1 MTVRQPRYSKEEFAR
16 RGDEIYE
23 SQVRP
28 QIEEG
33 NYGKIVAID
42 IETGAFEVADEIL
55 TATDRL
61 FKRLPD
67 APTLDRP
74 HWTSCRSSLWRT
86 ESEKTCM
93 MHGVVNLSCE
103 ATISL
108 VVSNASRQTR
118 LIDAV
123 IDTGYTGYLSLPREI
138 IVALNLPWTGID
150 RGTLGDGSEV
160 TFEVYAATVIWDGQY
175 RNIPVTEAET
185 DPLVGMSLL
194 YGYDLQIRA
203 VEGGN
208 VTIKAI
214 E

>member
-1 MTVRQPRYSKEEFAR
+1 
-16 RGDEIYE
+16 
-23 SQVRP
+23 
-28 QIEEG
+28 
-33 NYGKIVAID
+33 
-42 IETGAFEVADEIL
+42 
-55 TATDRL
+55 
-61 FKRLPD
+61 
-67 APTLDRP
+67 
-74 HWTSCRSSLWRT
+74 
-86 ESEKTCM
+86 M

-108 VVSNASRQTR
+108 VVSNTNRQMR

-123 IDTGYTGYLSLPREI
+123 IDTGYTGYLSLPHEI
-138 IVALNLPWTGID
+138 IVALDLPWTGID

-175 RNIPVTEAET
+175 RNIPVNEAET
-185 DPLVGMSLL
+185 DPLIGMSLL
-194 YGYDLQIRA
+194 YGYDLQIRD